1 MAGWQTLD
9 ALPKEIVFGT
19 SEVQE
24 VMQNVKLI
32 IMTRKG
38 TQPLDRNFGISYD
51 FVDSPMLRV
60 RAMAEQEIFMA
71 LRKYEPRAVLK
82 QITWNSD
89 PVSGS
94 VKPNVSIQVRR
105 L

>member
-1 MAGWQTLD
+1 MAEWQTID
-9 ALPKEIVFGT
+9 SLPKEIIFGT
-19 SEVQE
+19 SGVQE

-51 FVDSPMLRV
+51 FVDSPMPRV
-60 RAMAEQEIFMA
+60 RAMIEQEIFMA
-71 LRKYEPRAVLK
+71 LRRYEPRAVLK
-82 QITWNSD
+82 QVTWDGD
-89 PVSGS
+89 PLSGS
-94 VKPNVSIQVRR
+94 VKPNVSIQVR

>member
-1 MAGWQTLD
+1 MAEWLTID
-9 ALPKEIVFGT
+9 TLPKEIIFGT
-19 SEVQE
+19 SGVQE
-24 VMQNVKLI
+24 VIQNVKLI

-51 FVDSPMLRV
+51 FVDSPIPRV
-60 RAMAEQEIFMA
+60 MAMVEQEIFMA

-82 QITWNSD
+82 QVTWYSD
-89 PVSGS
+89 PVSGI
-94 VKPNVSIQVRR
+94 VKPNVSIQVR

>member
-1 MAGWQTLD
+1 MAEWQTLD
-9 ALPKEIVFGT
+9 TLPKEIVFGT
-19 SEVQE
+19 SGIQE

-38 TQPLDRNFGISYD
+38 TQPLDRDFGISFD
-51 FVDSPMLRV
+51 FLDSPMPRV
-60 RAMAEQEIFMA
+60 QAKVEQEIFMA

-82 QITWNSD
+82 QIMWNSD
-89 PVSGS
+89 PISGS
-94 VKPNVSIQVRR
+94 VKPNVSIQVR